1 MKESDMMR
9 RRYRFVLL
17 PVVGLILLG
26 VLASL
31 FLVGRKRKGSPTPDT
46 SDAIIKH
53 PVETD
58 PNEALKYWTEE
69 KKRKARGTNMPNVKD
84 LNPGKKRPQ
93 HPPTSPQQS

>member
-1 MKESDMMR
+1 MMT

-17 PVVGLILLG
+17 PFVGLVLLG

-31 FLVGRKRKGSPTPDT
+31 FLVGRKRKGPPTSDT
-46 SDAIIKH
+46 SDTISKH
-53 PVETD
+53 SVETD

-69 KKRKARGTNMPNVKD
+69 KKRKAKGTNMPNVKN
-84 LNPGKKRPQ
+84 LNQGKKRPQ